1 MEKDMT
7 VGNPAKIIWNFTLP
21 IVIGNIFQQF
31 YTMVDTVIVGKFVG
45 TKALAAVGATGTI
58 CFLILG
64 FLMGLTAGFTVLTSQ
79 RFGAGDIRG
88 MRKTVGSAAVL
99 SIVVSLIMTIVSMVF
114 MKPLLILMNTPKDIF
129 HDTYMYLMI
138 ICAGIFAQVLYNL
151 LAGILRALGNS
162 KTPLYFLL
170 FSAVLNIVLDLLLI
184 IVFHLGA
191 PGAAYATVAAQGVS
205 GILCL
210 VYIIKKVPILK
221 LERSDF
227 KPNFHLVRTQLA
239 LGFPMALQYSIT
251 AIGTMMVQSALN
263 VLGSTHVAAFT
274 TANKIEQ
281 VVSQMYVALGVTM
294 ATYTAQNM
302 GAGKIRRIRQGFAA
316 AAFISFV
323 YALVSGIMCYRW
335 GYQLTGLFV
344 SENLDAVVGLVDVY
358 LRCVSLYFIP
368 LAVVNVYRNGIQGM
382 GFGVAAMLGGVAELA
397 GRGAVATAASHSRS
411 YLGICMA
418 SPVAWALAGILFL
431 GMYWYIMCRFKK
443 RGWYEEKPV
452 AATFDHAAVS
462 RKRKGAVN

>member
-79 RFGAGDIRG
+79 RFGAGDMAG

-99 SIVVSLIMTIVSMVF
+99 SVAVSVIMTIVSMAF
-114 MKPLLILMNTPKDIF
+114 MKPLLILMNTPEDIF
-129 HDTYMYLMI
+129 HDTYMYIMI

-170 FSAVLNIVLDLLLI
+170 FSAVLNIFLDLLLI

-191 PGAAYATVAAQGVS
+191 PGAAYATVIAQGVS
-205 GILCL
+205 GVLCL

-221 LERSDF
+221 LEKSDF
-227 KPNFHLVRTQLA
+227 KPSFHLIRTQLA

-251 AIGTMMVQSALN
+251 AIGTMMVQAALN

-274 TANKIEQ
+274 TASKIEQ
-281 VVSQMYVALGVTM
+281 VISQMYVALGVTM
-294 ATYTAQNM
+294 ATYVAQNM
-302 GAGKIRRIRQGFAA
+302 GAGKTRRIRQGFLAA
-316 AAFISFV
+316 TVISFV
-323 YALVSGIMCYRW
+323 YALASGALCYKW
-335 GYQLTGLFV
+335 GYKLTGLFV

-358 LRCVSLYFIP
+358 LKCVSLFFIP

-382 GFGVAAMLGGVAELA
+382 GFGVAAMMGGVAELA
-397 GRGAVATAASHSRS
+397 GRGVAATVASGSRS

-418 SPVAWALAGILFL
+418 SPVAWLLAGVSFL
-431 GMYWYIMCRFKK
+431 VMYWCIMRSFKK
-443 RGWYEEKPV
+443 KGWYEEKPV
-452 AATFDHAAVS
+452 AAAFDPAAVS
-462 RKRKGAVN
+462 RKRKHAVN

>member
-21 IVIGNIFQQF
+21 VVIGNIFQQF

-45 TKALAAVGATGTI
+45 TNALAAVGATGTI

-79 RFGAGDIRG
+79 RFGAGDMAG

-99 SIVVSLIMTIVSMVF
+99 SVVISIILTIVSMAG
-114 MKPLLILMNTPKDIF
+114 MKSLLKLMNTPDDIF
-129 HDTYMYLMI
+129 HDAYMYIMI

-170 FSAVLNIVLDLLLI
+170 FSAVLNILLDLLLI

-191 PGAAYATVAAQGVS
+191 PGAAYATVIAQGVS

-210 VYIIKKVPILK
+210 IYIIKKVPLLRREK
-221 LERSDF
+221 SDF
-227 KPNFHLVRTQLA
+227 RPNAHLIRTQLS
-239 LGFPMALQYSIT
+239 LGFPMALQFSIT

-263 VLGSTHVAAFT
+263 ILGSIHVAAFT
-274 TANKIEQ
+274 AANKIEQ
-281 VVSQMYVALGVTM
+281 VISQMYVALGTTM
-294 ATYTAQNM
+294 ATYSAQNM
-302 GAGKIRRIRQGFAA
+302 GAGKVRRIHQGFMAA
-316 AAFISFV
+316 TVISFV
-323 YALVSGIMCYRW
+323 YSTLAGVLTYYW
-335 GYQLTGLFV
+335 GYKLTGLFV
-344 SENLDAVVGLVDVY
+344 SENLDMVIGLVDIY
-358 LRCVSLYFIP
+358 LKCVALYFIP

-382 GFGVAAMLGGVAELA
+382 GFGLAAMMGGVAELV
-397 GRGAVATAASHSRS
+397 GRGVVATIASGYKS
-411 YLGICMA
+411 YWGICMA
-418 SPVAWALAGILFL
+418 SPVAWILAGVLFL
-431 GMYWYIMCRFKK
+431 VMYWMIMRRLKK
-443 RGWYEEKPV
+443 SKRYE
-452 AATFDHAAVS
+452 F
-462 RKRKGAVN
+462 